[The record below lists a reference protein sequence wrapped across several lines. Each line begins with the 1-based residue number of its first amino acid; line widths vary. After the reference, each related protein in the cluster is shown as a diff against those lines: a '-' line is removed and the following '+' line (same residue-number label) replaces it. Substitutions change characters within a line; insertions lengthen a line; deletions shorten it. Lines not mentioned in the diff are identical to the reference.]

1 MITRAPSFFRK
12 IFIASVLFAV
22 PFLLSAHFASAA
34 TTTNALITITSPAD
48 FASTTVGDVVN
59 INFNATNLTTVFA
72 NISLSQN
79 GTPVLNIAT
88 VNAPATQT
96 SFSLPWTVPSLTA
109 GTYTLTVSD
118 GLTATT
124 TGASA
129 SVSLVINTDDLAG
142 PTALVNID
150 PSQVVFDASTG
161 SYNYSDPAQEAA
173 FQAQVAA
180 LDPNTSNSSQAN
192 AAVGLIGDALVNSAG
207 QCVGSA
213 LAGELGQALGQLG
226 GAAIESPTSIPTID
240 VSFTTKSVSLGPG
253 QSGGLD
259 GIANCISIAMI
270 QSLSDSLTKWINND
284 FQLPDGS
291 TGSAYLKNPTQFF
304 QNLADVTAGQFLGSF
319 SVNGINLCSN
329 FSLPLRLNLLQQYS
343 TGYNQQAS
351 CTLGTIVKNLSAFT
365 GGDFSQGGWDGW
377 FSMTQNPNNN
387 YYGSYIQASN
397 QLQIK
402 LDTAKTGVQT
412 DLTNGNGFLSYK
424 KCVAYGPA
432 PAPVNGKTL
441 AAPCTSYQT
450 VTPGSLVADAALKNV
465 DDPREKLVVAN
476 SFNEVVTA
484 LVNSM
489 ITRIQNFASNS
500 GTGL

>member
-1 MITRAPSFFRK
+1 MITRAPSSFRT
-12 IFIASVLFAV
+12 IFIASALFAV
-22 PFLLSAHFASAA
+22 PFLFFAHSTMAA
-34 TTTNALITITSPAD
+34 TTTNALITITSPAND
-48 FASTTVGDVVN
+48 ASTTVGNTVD
-59 INFNATNLTTVFA
+59 IDFNATGLTTVFA

-79 GTPVLNIAT
+79 GTPVLQIAT

-118 GLTATT
+118 GPTATT
-124 TGASA
+124 TGANA
-129 SVSLVINTDDLAG
+129 SLAFIINGDNLAG
-142 PTALVNID
+142 PTPLVSID

-180 LDPNTSNSSQAN
+180 LDPNTSSNQTN
-192 AAVGLIGDALVNSAG
+192 AAVGIIGDALVNTAG

-213 LAGELGQALGQLG
+213 LAGVLGQAIGQLG
-226 GAAIESPTSIPTID
+226 GAAATAPTDVPTFD
-240 VSFTTKSVSLGPG
+240 VAFATKSLSLGPG

-343 TGYNQQAS
+343 TGYNQQAL
-351 CTLGTIVKNLSAFT
+351 CTLGTIVHNLSAFT

-377 FSMTQNPNNN
+377 LAMTQNPNNN
-387 YYGSYIQASN
+387 YYGSYIQAAN

-424 KCVAYGPA
+424 KCIAYGPT
-432 PAPVNGKTL
+432 PPPVNGKTL
-441 AAPCTSYQT
+441 PAPCTSYQT
-450 VTPGSLVADAALKNV
+450 VTPGSIVADAALKNV